1 MGDDK
6 NYTNV
11 ILQEIRSQ
19 MSAVLEIVSDN
30 QRKLDKMPTRE
41 EFNNLR
47 EEFDSL
53 KTDVRTIKLA
63 VVDNDK
69 TTQHELELLDR
80 RVTKLEE
87 SAS

>member
-1 MGDDK
+1 MDDDK

-11 ILQEIRSQ
+11 ILEEIRSQ
-19 MSAVLEIVSDN
+19 MRAVLEIVSDN
-30 QRKLDKMPTRE
+30 QRKLGNMPTRE
-41 EFNNLR
+41 EF
-47 EEFDSL
+47 DDL
-53 KTDVRTIKLA
+53 KADVKTIKRA

-69 TTQHELELLDR
+69 TTRHKLELLDR

>member
-11 ILQEIRSQ
+11 ILKKIRSQ
-19 MSAVLEIVSDN
+19 ISAVLEIVSN
-30 QRKLDKMPTRE
+30 QPTRE

-53 KTDVRTIKLA
+53 KTDVKIIKRV

-69 TTQHELELLDR
+69 TTRHELELLDR

>member
-11 ILQEIRSQ
+11 ILEEIRSQ

-30 QRKLDKMPTRE
+30 QRKLGNMPTRE
-41 EFNNLR
+41 EF
-47 EEFDSL
+47 DDL
-53 KTDVRTIKLA
+53 KADVNTIKRA

-69 TTQHELELLDR
+69 TTRHELELLDR

-87 SAS
+87 GAS

>member
-1 MGDDK
+1 MSDDK

-11 ILQEIRSQ
+11 ILEEIRSQ

-30 QRKLDKMPTRE
+30 QRKLGNMPTRE
-41 EFNNLR
+41 EF
-47 EEFDSL
+47 DDL
-53 KTDVRTIKLA
+53 KADVNTIKRA

-69 TTQHELELLDR
+69 TTRHELELLDR

>member
-11 ILQEIRSQ
+11 ILEEIRSQ
-19 MSAVLEIVSDN
+19 MSAVLEIVSN
-30 QRKLDKMPTRE
+30 QPT
-41 EFNNLR
+41 R

-53 KTDVRTIKLA
+53 KTDVRTIKRA

-69 TTQHELELLDR
+69 TTRHKLELLDR

>member
-1 MGDDK
+1 MSDDK

-11 ILQEIRSQ
+11 ILEKIRSQ
-19 MSAVLEIVSDN
+19 MSAVLEIVSN
-30 QRKLDKMPTRE
+30 QPTRE

-47 EEFDSL
+47 KEFDSL
-53 KTDVRTIKLA
+53 KTDVRTIKRA

-80 RVTKLEE
+80 RVAKLEE

>member
-11 ILQEIRSQ
+11 ILEEIRSQ
-19 MSAVLEIVSDN
+19 MSAVLEIVSN
-30 QRKLDKMPTRE
+30 QPTRE

-53 KTDVRTIKLA
+53 KTDVKIIKRA

-80 RVTKLEE
+80 RVTELEE
-87 SAS
+87 SVS

>member
-11 ILQEIRSQ
+11 ILEEIRSQ
-19 MSAVLEIVSDN
+19 MCAVLEIVSN
-30 QRKLDKMPTRE
+30 QPTRE

-53 KTDVRTIKLA
+53 KTDVRTIKRA

-80 RVTKLEE
+80 RVAKLEE

>member
-11 ILQEIRSQ
+11 ILEEIRSQ
-19 MSAVLEIVSDN
+19 MSAILEIVSN
-30 QRKLDKMPTRE
+30 QPTRE

-53 KTDVRTIKLA
+53 KADVRTIKRA

-69 TTQHELELLDR
+69 TTRHELELLDR

>member
-11 ILQEIRSQ
+11 ILEEIRSQ
-19 MSAVLEIVSDN
+19 MSTVLEIVSDN
-30 QRKLDKMPTRE
+30 QRKLGNMPTRE
-41 EFNNLR
+41 EF
-47 EEFDSL
+47 DDL
-53 KTDVRTIKLA
+53 KADVNTIKRA

-69 TTQHELELLDR
+69 TTRHELELLDR

>member
-1 MGDDK
+1 MSDDK

-11 ILQEIRSQ
+11 ILEEIRSQ
-19 MSAVLEIVSDN
+19 MSAVLEIVSN
-30 QRKLDKMPTRE
+30 QPTRE

-53 KTDVRTIKLA
+53 KTDVRTIKRA

-80 RVTKLEE
+80 RVTELEE
-87 SAS
+87 SVS

>member
-1 MGDDK
+1 MDDDK

-11 ILQEIRSQ
+11 ILEEIRSQ

-30 QRKLDKMPTRE
+30 QRKLGNMPTRE
-41 EFNNLR
+41 EF
-47 EEFDSL
+47 DDL
-53 KTDVRTIKLA
+53 KADVNTIKRA

-69 TTQHELELLDR
+69 TTRHELELLDR

>member
-1 MGDDK
+1 MDDDK

-11 ILQEIRSQ
+11 ILEEIRSQ

-30 QRKLDKMPTRE
+30 QRKLGNMPTRE
-41 EFNNLR
+41 EF
-47 EEFDSL
+47 DDL
-53 KTDVRTIKLA
+53 KADVNTIKRA

-69 TTQHELELLDR
+69 TTRHKLELLDR
-80 RVTKLEE
+80 RVAKLEE

>member
-11 ILQEIRSQ
+11 ILEEIRSQ
-19 MSAVLEIVSDN
+19 MSAVLEIVSN
-30 QRKLDKMPTRE
+30 QPTRE

-53 KTDVRTIKLA
+53 KTDVRTIKRA
-63 VVDNDK
+63 VVVDNDK
-69 TTQHELELLDR
+69 TTRHELELLDQ

-87 SAS
+87 NAS

>member
-11 ILQEIRSQ
+11 ILEEIRSQ
-19 MSAVLEIVSDN
+19 MRAVLEIVSDN
-30 QRKLDKMPTRE
+30 QRKLGNMPTRE
-41 EFNNLR
+41 EF
-47 EEFDSL
+47 DDL
-53 KTDVRTIKLA
+53 KADVNTIKRA

-69 TTQHELELLDR
+69 TTRHKLELLDR
-80 RVTKLEE
+80 RVAKLEE

>member
-1 MGDDK
+1 MDDDK

-11 ILQEIRSQ
+11 ILEEIRSQ
-19 MSAVLEIVSDN
+19 MSAVLEIVSN
-30 QRKLDKMPTRE
+30 QPTRE

-53 KTDVRTIKLA
+53 KTDVRTIKRA

-80 RVTKLEE
+80 RVAKLEE

>member
-11 ILQEIRSQ
+11 ILEEIRSQ
-19 MSAVLEIVSDN
+19 MSAVLKIVSDN
-30 QRKLDKMPTRE
+30 QRKLGNMPTRE
-41 EFNNLR
+41 EF
-47 EEFDSL
+47 DDL
-53 KTDVRTIKLA
+53 KADVNTIKRA

-69 TTQHELELLDR
+69 TTRHKLELLDR
-80 RVTKLEE
+80 RVAKLEE

>member
-11 ILQEIRSQ
+11 ILEEIRSQ
-19 MSAVLEIVSDN
+19 MRVVLEIVSN
-30 QRKLDKMPTRE
+30 QPTRE

-53 KTDVRTIKLA
+53 KTDVRTIKRA

>member
-11 ILQEIRSQ
+11 ILEEIRSQ
-19 MSAVLEIVSDN
+19 MSAVLEIVSK
-30 QRKLDKMPTRE
+30 QPTRE

-53 KTDVRTIKLA
+53 KTDVKIIKRV

-69 TTQHELELLDR
+69 TTRHELELLDR
-80 RVTKLEE
+80 RV
-87 SAS
+87 S

>member
-11 ILQEIRSQ
+11 ILEEIRSQ
-19 MSAVLEIVSDN
+19 MSAVLEIVSN
-30 QRKLDKMPTRE
+30 QPTRE

-53 KTDVRTIKLA
+53 KTDVRTIKRA

-80 RVTKLEE
+80 RVAKLEE

>member
-11 ILQEIRSQ
+11 ILEKIRSQ
-19 MSAVLEIVSDN
+19 MSTVLEIVSN
-30 QRKLDKMPTRE
+30 QPTRE

-53 KTDVRTIKLA
+53 KTDVKIIKRV

-69 TTQHELELLDR
+69 TTRHELELLDR

-87 SAS
+87 NAS

>member
-6 NYTNV
+6 KYTNV
-11 ILQEIRSQ
+11 ILEEIRSQ
-19 MSAVLEIVSDN
+19 MSAVLEIVSK
-30 QRKLDKMPTRE
+30 QPTRE

-53 KTDVRTIKLA
+53 KTDVKIIKRV

-69 TTQHELELLDR
+69 TTRHELELLDR

>member
-11 ILQEIRSQ
+11 ILKEIRSQ
-19 MSAVLEIVSDN
+19 MSAALEIVSN
-30 QRKLDKMPTRE
+30 QPTRE

-53 KTDVRTIKLA
+53 KTDVRTIKRA

-69 TTQHELELLDR
+69 TTRHEL
-80 RVTKLEE
+80 
-87 SAS
+87 

>member
-11 ILQEIRSQ
+11 ILEEIRSQ

-30 QRKLDKMPTRE
+30 QRKLGNMPTRE
-41 EFNNLR
+41 EF
-47 EEFDSL
+47 DDL
-53 KTDVRTIKLA
+53 KADVNTIKRA

-69 TTQHELELLDR
+69 TTRHELELLDRR

>member
-11 ILQEIRSQ
+11 ILEKIRSQ

-30 QRKLDKMPTRE
+30 QRKLDNMPTRE
-41 EFNNLR
+41 EF
-47 EEFDSL
+47 DDL
-53 KTDVRTIKLA
+53 KADVNTIKRA

-69 TTQHELELLDR
+69 TTRHELELLDR
-80 RVTKLEE
+80 RVTELEE

>member
-11 ILQEIRSQ
+11 ILEEIRSQ
-19 MSAVLEIVSDN
+19 MSAVLEIVSK
-30 QRKLDKMPTRE
+30 QPTRE

-47 EEFDSL
+47 EEFNSL
-53 KTDVRTIKLA
+53 KTDVKIIKRV

-69 TTQHELELLDR
+69 TTRHELELLDR

>member
-11 ILQEIRSQ
+11 ILEEIRSQ
-19 MSAVLEIVSDN
+19 ISAVLEIVSN
-30 QRKLDKMPTRE
+30 QPTRE

-53 KTDVRTIKLA
+53 KTDVRTIKRA

-80 RVTKLEE
+80 RVTELEE
-87 SAS
+87 SVS

>member
-11 ILQEIRSQ
+11 ILEEIRSQ

-30 QRKLDKMPTRE
+30 QRKLGNIPTRE
-41 EFNNLR
+41 EF
-47 EEFDSL
+47 DDL
-53 KTDVRTIKLA
+53 KADVNTIKRA

-69 TTQHELELLDR
+69 TTRHKLELLDR
-80 RVTKLEE
+80 RVAKLEE

>member
-11 ILQEIRSQ
+11 ILEEIRSQ
-19 MSAVLEIVSDN
+19 MSAVLEIASDN
-30 QRKLDKMPTRE
+30 QRKLDNMPTRE
-41 EFNNLR
+41 EF
-47 EEFDSL
+47 DDL
-53 KTDVRTIKLA
+53 KADVNTIKRA

-80 RVTKLEE
+80 RVTKPEE

>member
-11 ILQEIRSQ
+11 ILEEIRSQ
-19 MSAVLEIVSDN
+19 MSAVLEIVSN
-30 QRKLDKMPTRE
+30 QPT
-41 EFNNLR
+41 R

-53 KTDVRTIKLA
+53 KTDVRTIKRA

-69 TTQHELELLDR
+69 TTRHELELLDR
-80 RVTKLEE
+80 RVAKLEE

>member
-11 ILQEIRSQ
+11 ILEEIRSQ
-19 MSAVLEIVSDN
+19 MSAVLEIVSN
-30 QRKLDKMPTRE
+30 QPTRE
-41 EFNNLR
+41 EFNNLL

-53 KTDVRTIKLA
+53 KTDVRTIKRA

-69 TTQHELELLDR
+69 TTQHELELLDW
-80 RVTKLEE
+80 RVTELEE

>member
-11 ILQEIRSQ
+11 ILEEIRSQ

-30 QRKLDKMPTRE
+30 QRKLGNMPTRE
-41 EFNNLR
+41 EF
-47 EEFDSL
+47 DDL
-53 KTDVRTIKLA
+53 KADVHTITRA

-69 TTQHELELLDR
+69 TTRHKLELLDR
-80 RVTKLEE
+80 RVAKLEE

>member
-11 ILQEIRSQ
+11 ILEEIRSQ

-30 QRKLDKMPTRE
+30 QRKLDNMPTRE
-41 EFNNLR
+41 EF
-47 EEFDSL
+47 DDL
-53 KTDVRTIKLA
+53 KAEVNTIKLA

-69 TTQHELELLDR
+69 TTQHELELLDW

>member
-11 ILQEIRSQ
+11 ILEEIRSQ
-19 MSAVLEIVSDN
+19 MSAVLEIVSN
-30 QRKLDKMPTRE
+30 QPTRE

-53 KTDVRTIKLA
+53 KTDVRTIKRA

-69 TTQHELELLDR
+69 TTQHELELLGR
-80 RVTKLEE
+80 RVTELEE

>member
-11 ILQEIRSQ
+11 ILEEIRSQ
-19 MSAVLEIVSDN
+19 MRAVLEIVSDN
-30 QRKLDKMPTRE
+30 QRKLGNMPTRE
-41 EFNNLR
+41 EF
-47 EEFDSL
+47 DDL
-53 KTDVRTIKLA
+53 KADVNTIKRA

-69 TTQHELELLDR
+69 TTRHELELLDR

-87 SAS
+87 STS

>member
-11 ILQEIRSQ
+11 ILEEIRSQ
-19 MSAVLEIVSDN
+19 MSAVLEIVSN
-30 QRKLDKMPTRE
+30 QPTRE

-53 KTDVRTIKLA
+53 KTDARTIKRA

-80 RVTKLEE
+80 RRVTKLEE

>member
-6 NYTNV
+6 KYTNV
-11 ILQEIRSQ
+11 ILEEIRSQ

-30 QRKLDKMPTRE
+30 QRKLGNMPTRE
-41 EFNNLR
+41 EF
-47 EEFDSL
+47 DDL
-53 KTDVRTIKLA
+53 KADVNTIKRA

-69 TTQHELELLDR
+69 TTRHELELLDR

>member
-11 ILQEIRSQ
+11 ILEEIRSQ
-19 MSAVLEIVSDN
+19 MSAVLEIVSN
-30 QRKLDKMPTRE
+30 QPTREEFNNLRE

-53 KTDVRTIKLA
+53 KTDIRTIKRA

-69 TTQHELELLDR
+69 TTRHELELLDR

>member
-11 ILQEIRSQ
+11 ILEEIRSQ

-30 QRKLDKMPTRE
+30 QRKLGNMPTRE
-41 EFNNLR
+41 EF
-47 EEFDSL
+47 DDL
-53 KTDVRTIKLA
+53 KADVNTIKRA

-69 TTQHELELLDR
+69 TTRHELELLDW

-87 SAS
+87 SVS